1 MTTENQNSA
10 GTTSALAQKTGIKP
24 LAKIIAGVCV
34 AIVALVA
41 FCSGFGDPTSV
52 AAVKNSVWEYDKA
65 ITFEEAVA
73 HFCEKTAVDKDF
85 RESDLVEKSLR
96 KDGLS
101 FISKFIKGKKRD
113 YSAPEWSDSGATS
126 TGVHV
131 VTLKIPFLETG
142 YAYIS
147 GLRYSFMDDVS
158 GFFRWKNEEAFK
170 KAYPSADISY
180 KYKDGELA
188 VIEYKCPFSYRIEFV
203 VSSDGEVEVR
213 KGSVSDI
220 YKCIAR

>member
-24 LAKIIAGVCV
+24 LSKIIAAVGA

-41 FCSGFGDPTSV
+41 LCTIFGDPAGI

-85 RESDLVEKSLR
+85 RESDFVEKCLR

-101 FISKFIKGKKRD
+101 FLTIIKFIKGKKRD

-142 YAYIS
+142 YAYLGGS
-147 GLRYSFMDDVS
+147 GSMDPL
-158 GFFRWKNEEAFK
+158 GFFYWENEEEFK

>member
-1 MTTENQNSA
+1 MSTENQNLA
-10 GTTSALAQKTGIKP
+10 GKLAALAQKNGSKP
-24 LAKIIAGVCV
+24 LAKIIAGVCA

-41 FCSGFGDPTSV
+41 LCSVLGDSESAAV
-52 AAVKNSVWEYDKA
+52 EAVKNHVWKYDKA

-85 RESDLVEKSLR
+85 RESDLVDKYIREGR
-96 KDGLS
+96 IGALS
-101 FISKFIKGKKRD
+101 SCVEAKKRD

-131 VTLKIPFLETG
+131 VTLKIPFVETG
-142 YAYIS
+142 YACAD
-147 GLRYSFMDDVS
+147 GLGLSEGV
-158 GFFRWKNEEAFK
+158 WKNVEAFK
-170 KAYPSADISY
+170 KAHPSADIYY
-180 KYKDGELA
+180 KSERGSS
-188 VIEYKCPFSYRIEFV
+188 VFFGYKCPFSYRIEFV

-213 KGSVSDI
+213 QGSVSDI